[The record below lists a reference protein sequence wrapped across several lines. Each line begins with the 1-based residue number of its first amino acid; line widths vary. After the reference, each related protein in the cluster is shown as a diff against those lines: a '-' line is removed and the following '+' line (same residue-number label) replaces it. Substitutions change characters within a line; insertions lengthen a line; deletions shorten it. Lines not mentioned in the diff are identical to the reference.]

1 MIKIEESKL
10 VKSIKEN
17 SPRTQIVKQF
27 KEYVKFEE
35 SLGYD

>member
-1 MIKIEESKL
+1 MKVENSQL
-10 VKSIKEN
+10 VKSIQESSTKI
-17 SPRTQIVKQF
+17 QIVKQF